1 MSFPTDETQDPR
13 EQELADGHSVMAK
26 EALRSLTARTLE
38 IAQKSDLEN
47 VPDEVRESLA
57 AKEQFEYPV
66 WIALGGAIVIT
77 LDAYFTDLPYTFHG
91 VSGGLALGGGITW
104 GTAWFNYP
112 IDRIIGWD
120 ARFHASFW
128 TGVTAINYW
137 GMSGEVIGSMIAGG
151 LNIGVGGAGG
161 QGTCRRR

>member
-13 EQELADGHSVMAK
+13 ERELADGHSVMAK
-26 EALRSLTARTLE
+26 EALRTLTARTLE
-38 IAQKSDLEN
+38 IAQESGLEN

-120 ARFHASFW
+120 ARFWASFA

-151 LNIGVGGAGG
+151 LNVGVGGAGG
-161 QGTCRRR
+161 QGTFRLR